1 VVAAGLVLVGVAAAF
16 PHPGDLDPSFGGGG
30 SGSGRVYVAP
40 EAGPAEA
47 HAVAVQADGKLVVAG
62 YADSNTDFAV
72 MRLNADGSL
81 DTTFGSGGRRV
92 VPSGAAQAIA
102 LQKDGK
108 IVVAGRLGTNHLGI
122 VRLTTAGALDPSFG
136 VGGKLTVT
144 VGTGSDSFARSVAV
158 QADGKIVVAGY
169 ATFSTGSKAVVG
181 RFTTSGGLDT
191 SFGSSGWFSS
201 AFGMVE
207 GSADGVAVQP
217 DGKLVVVGSGYTKGA
232 RDEIAFARLTSAG
245 ALDPTFGSGGTR
257 LVADPGG
264 GDNDANGLALQ
275 PDGKIVAAGD
285 VYTTGTDKLRLVR
298 VDSSGNLD
306 ATFGSGGIATPT
318 ALTRVSGAP
327 AGIAVQ
333 ADGKLVVPV
342 AVVASGKPIFAIAR
356 YLSNGAVDTD
366 FGPGGQAQTRFGIFT
381 SEDDA
386 YAVTIQPDGK
396 IVGVGATGLGDAG
409 LQWAAARFLPEGA
422 RRSGVVAIPE
432 AILDG
437 AFSFNIICPGGGRT
451 CSGTVTIVM
460 PIPSCERRRRVVGC
474 TLGGRRYRVPAGG
487 LRTLQL
493 PLNARGARY
502 ARRHPGGNVVFLMDT
517 GKALRRITA
526 SLKEQPSLVTRCV
539 PTAPVGGRLV
549 ASGWLSPPQGTTSVT
564 VRFHSPSGQ
573 ETSVTMPV
581 GSDGAFSA
589 DTAAG
594 EAGPW
599 TAVALWGGTSTAF
612 ATVSRPCGTEIAAP
626 EQAPPPPPPPP
637 PRPPPQKQSSSLT
650 LMCPSSWQRGAALPV
665 TGTLTPGLAGESI
678 GVVYKPAQGTST
690 SRSVTT
696 ATGGSYSDHGYVPGQ
711 TGTLTVRASWPGN
724 ASYDGSSAACTVS
737 VS

>member
-1 VVAAGLVLVGVAAAF
+1 VLVGAAAAF
-16 PHPGDLDPSFGGGG
+16 PHPGDLDPSFGGSG
-30 SGSGRVYVAP
+30 SGPGRVYVAP

-62 YADSNTDFAV
+62 YANSNTDFAV
-72 MRLNADGSL
+72 MRLNADGTL
-81 DTTFGSGGRRV
+81 DTTFGSSGHTV
-92 VPSGAAQAIA
+92 VPLGAAQAIA

-108 IVVAGRLGTNHLGI
+108 IVVVGRLGTNHLGI
-122 VRLTTAGALDPSFG
+122 VRLTAAGALDTSFG
-136 VGGKLTVT
+136 SGGKLTVT
-144 VGTGSDSFARSVAV
+144 VGSGTGSGSYARSVAIE
-158 QADGKIVVAGY
+158 ADGKIVVAGY
-169 ATFSTGSKAVVG
+169 ATFTTGSKAVVG

-191 SFGSSGWFSS
+191 SFGSFGWFSS
-201 AFGMVE
+201 TFGMAE
-207 GSADGVAVQP
+207 ASADGVTVQP
-217 DGKLVVVGSGYTKGA
+217 DGKIVLVGSAYTKGA
-232 RDEIAFARLTSAG
+232 PDAIAFARLTSAG
-245 ALDPTFGSGGTR
+245 ALDSTFGSGGTR

-285 VYTTGTDKLRLVR
+285 VYTTSTDNVRLVR
-298 VDSSGNLD
+298 VDASGNLD

-333 ADGKLVVPV
+333 GDGKLVVPV
-342 AVVASGKPIFAIAR
+342 AVVVSGKPIFAIAR
-356 YLSNGAVDTD
+356 YLSNGAVDTG
-366 FGPGGQAQTRFGIFT
+366 FGTGGQAKTRFGIFT
-381 SEDDA
+381 GEDDA

-396 IVGVGATGLGDAG
+396 IVGVGATDLGDAG
-409 LQWAAARFLPEGA
+409 VQWAAARFLPEGA

-437 AFSFNIICPGGGRT
+437 AFSFNIICPDGSRT
-451 CSGTVTIVM
+451 CSGIVTIVM
-460 PIPSCERRRRVVGC
+460 PIPSCERRQRVVGC
-474 TLGGRRYRVPAGG
+474 TLGGQRYRVPAGG
-487 LRTLQL
+487 LRTLRL

-502 ARRHPGGNVVFLMDT
+502 ARRHAGGNVVFLMNT

-539 PTAPVGGRLV
+539 PTAPLGGPFV
-549 ASGWLSPPQGTTSVT
+549 ASGWLSPRQGTTSVT

-573 ETSVTMPV
+573 ETSVTVPV
-581 GSDGAFSA
+581 GSDGSFSA
-589 DTAAG
+589 GTAAG

-612 ATVSRPCGTEIAAP
+612 ATVSRPCGTEITAP

-637 PRPPPQKQSSSLT
+637 PPKQSSSLT
-650 LMCPSSWQRGAALPV
+650 LTCPSSWQRAALPV
-665 TGTLTPGLAGESI
+665 TGTLTPRLAGESI
-678 GVVYKPAQGTST
+678 ALVYKPAQGSST

-696 ATGGSYSDHGYVPGQ
+696 TASGSYSDNGYVPSQ
-711 TGTLTVRASWPGN
+711 TGTLTVRATWAGN
-724 ASYDGSSAACTVS
+724 ASYDGSAASCTVTIS
-737 VS
+737 